1 MHAITA
7 ANQRFA
13 IASILN
19 LFPTKLPDAETDVL
33 EGPEQKWRIVDGLVS
48 VTRCS
53 WAEAFDTFGDFAA

>member
-7 ANQRFA
+7 ANQQFP

-19 LFPTKLPDAETDVL
+19 LFPTKLPDAEMDMP
-33 EGPEQKWRIVDGLVS
+33 EEPEQQLRIVDGLVS

-53 WAEAFDTFGDFAA
+53 WAEPFDTFGDFVA